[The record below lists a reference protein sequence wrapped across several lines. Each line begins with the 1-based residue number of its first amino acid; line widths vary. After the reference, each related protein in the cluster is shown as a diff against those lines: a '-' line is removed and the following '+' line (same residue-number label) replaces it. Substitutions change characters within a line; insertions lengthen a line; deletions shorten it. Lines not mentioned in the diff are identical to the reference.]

1 MLPIS
6 RHLDVSGEFPIVVW
20 VSVWVIMRKDLL
32 EQGKRSTLPFSGTKA
47 QCETDLSGGS
57 GRARV
62 SEMIDLKDQTAGC
75 DMGLTYLRR
84 GKRLKAQTIALIP
97 PITSSLSGGGPVV
110 LHRVVS
116 T

>member
-1 MLPIS
+1 
-6 RHLDVSGEFPIVVW
+6 
-20 VSVWVIMRKDLL
+20 MREDLL
-32 EQGKRSTLPFSGTKA
+32 EQGKRSTLPFSGAKA
-47 QCETDLSGGS
+47 QSETDLSGGS
-57 GRARV
+57 RDTRV
-62 SEMIDLKDQTAGC
+62 SEMIDLKDKIAEC

-110 LHRVVS
+110 LHNVVN